1 MLNRRMFA
9 PLAFAC
15 LLVPGAIAA
24 QETVPPPPPSGP
36 PTAVVISGPELG
48 TPAPDLSLP
57 WGDRSGPGPVEQPF
71 SVAAQRGRVV
81 VLAFYPQD
89 FTSGCTAEMR
99 QFADRYDE
107 LFGDAVVVGI
117 STDGVDSH
125 VRFAQELGLPFKLLS
140 DGRQRAASRYGAK
153 GSDGLNRRVVYVI
166 GKDGKVAYRN
176 TRFDALDPKA
186 YDTLK
191 AAVLSARTAS

>member
-1 MLNRRMFA
+1 MPIRRMFA
-9 PLAFAC
+9 PLVFTC
-15 LLVPGAIAA
+15 LLIPVAIVA
-24 QETVPPPPPSGP
+24 QETAPPPSPSGP
-36 PTAVVISGPELG
+36 PTALFVSGPELG
-48 TPAPDLSLP
+48 TSAPDISLP
-57 WGDRSGPGPVEQPF
+57 WGDRTGPGPVEQPF
-71 SVAAQRGRVV
+71 TVAAQRGRVV
-81 VLAFYPQD
+81 VLAFYRQD

-99 QFADRYDE
+99 QFADRFEE

-186 YDTLK
+186 YDSLK
-191 AAVLSARTAS
+191 AAVQTAQAAS

>member
-1 MLNRRMFA
+1 MSLRRLFA
-9 PLAFAC
+9 PLAAAV
-15 LLVPGAIAA
+15 LLIPSVATA
-24 QETVPPPPPSGP
+24 QDSAPPPTPAGP
-36 PTAVVISGPELG
+36 PTALFVSGPEIG
-48 TPAPDLSLP
+48 TSAPEISLP
-57 WGDRSGPGPVEQPF
+57 WGDRTGPGPVEQPF
-71 SVAAQRGRVV
+71 TVAAQRGRVV

-117 STDGVDSH
+117 STDPVDTH

-153 GSDGLNRRVVYVI
+153 GSEGLNRRIVYVI

-186 YDTLK
+186 YDQLK
-191 AAVLSARTAS
+191 TAVKSAQAAS

>member
-1 MLNRRMFA
+1 MTLHRPFA
-9 PLAFAC
+9 
-15 LLVPGAIAA
+15 LLVATVLLLPAA
-24 QETVPPPPPSGP
+24 AVAQDTAPPPAPAGP
-36 PTAVVISGPELG
+36 PTAVLVSGPEIGAL
-48 TPAPDLSLP
+48 APDFSLP

-71 SVAAQRGRVV
+71 TVAAHRGSVV

-99 QFADRYDE
+99 QFADRYE
-107 LFGDAVVVGI
+107 EMFGEAVVVGI
-117 STDGVDSH
+117 STDPVESH

-176 TRFDALDPKA
+176 SRFDALDPKA
-186 YDTLK
+186 YDQLM
-191 AAVLSARTAS
+191 AAVQSARAAS